1 MKHLLWAALFTWT
14 VLPAHGQTAA
24 GPWNVPGPV
33 DHFTTDELGNLY
45 VLAGNE
51 LSLYDT
57 QGKRLARNSLNLL
70 GPITS
75 VDAFSSLKP
84 MVFSREQGQLAF
96 LDNTL
101 SLLGGATMLARHG
114 FPWVSLA
121 CAGVQSRYWLFDERE
136 MALVHVEKDL
146 APIAQSGRLDQLL
159 GFTPQPTA
167 MVEADGR
174 LYLVDPVNGILV
186 FDLFATYIRTLPI
199 RGARQVQVRANLIW
213 SVANGTLFRYDLRTF
228 RSEEVPWP
236 VVQPGSTTL
245 EARLEHGLL
254 FRRTDAGIL
263 VDPIAP

>member
-1 MKHLLWAALFTWT
+1 MKHLLLAALVAWT
-14 VLPAHGQTAA
+14 TAQASGQTAD
-24 GPWNVPGPV
+24 GTWNVPGPV
-33 DHFTTDELGNLY
+33 DLFTTDELGNLY

-51 LSLYDT
+51 LSLYDR
-57 QGKRLARNSLNLL
+57 QGRRLARNSLNLL
-70 GPITS
+70 GPIST
-75 VDAFSSLKP
+75 VDAFSPLKP

-146 APIAQSGRLDQLL
+146 TPIAQSGRLDQLL
-159 GFTPQPTA
+159 GFTPQPSS
-167 MVEADGR
+167 MLEADGR
-174 LYLVDPVNGILV
+174 LYLVDPVNGVLV

-199 RGARQVQVRANLIW
+199 LGAPQVQVRANLIW
-213 SVANGTLFRYDLRTF
+213 SVADGALHRYDLRTF
-228 RSEEVPWP
+228 QLEDVPWP
-236 VVQPGSTTL
+236 VVQSDPIIR

-254 FRRTDAGIL
+254 FRRTDNGIL
-263 VDPIAP
+263 VDPMAQ